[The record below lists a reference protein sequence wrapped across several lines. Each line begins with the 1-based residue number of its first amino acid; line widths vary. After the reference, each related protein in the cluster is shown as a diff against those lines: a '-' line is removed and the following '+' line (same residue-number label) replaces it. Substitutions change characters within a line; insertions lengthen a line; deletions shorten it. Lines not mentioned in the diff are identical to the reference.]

1 MVALSVLTYSR
12 ANSEIISA
20 QTKHVHKLWVIAK
33 ACTGFSLFNS
43 VRCNFIRSFSRIKLS
58 GCLLTYRNFEDT
70 GLCNTSMILL
80 SHCVNPLKWAY
91 RKSIIPLELTVK
103 PSFQAVED
111 KTPFSYWENFDSSF
125 FFPHKFETGTKMEGG
140 CDQEFCLAASPKRTY
155 LFHPAVHSLLQP
167 SGSNRKEES
176 FFTFSYLSPCN
187 MKFCRHK

>member
-125 FFPHKFETGTKMEGG
+125 FFPTNLRQEQRWREVVIKSFAWQPPLRELIFSTLLYIHCCSPVDQTGRRRA
-140 CDQEFCLAASPKRTY
+140 FL
-155 LFHPAVHSLLQP
+155 LFLIFLPAI
-167 SGSNRKEES
+167 
-176 FFTFSYLSPCN
+176 
-187 MKFCRHK
+187 